1 LSDATAGAGDQ
12 IATPAPVMN
21 SVFCRNQEEVQMAQS
36 QTTQT
41 AQPQPE
47 QGQAPKRLRNYTGEK
62 LNVSYDAVRC
72 IHAAECLRRLP
83 TVFDNSRRPW
93 VLPDNDAADKVITT
107 VQACPSGALHYSRKD
122 GGEAEVIREH
132 NTIRLARNGP
142 LHVRGDITILDSAGE
157 VILHDTRVTLC
168 RCGASSNKPFC
179 DNSHRAV
186 GFQAP
191 LTIAEPQTIVD
202 AADGG
207 KLTIQTTHNGPLQI
221 TGNFTLLN
229 SRGEAVYQGTD
240 EAFCRC
246 GVSADKPFCDDS
258 HIRIGFVA
266 EE

>member
-1 LSDATAGAGDQ
+1 
-12 IATPAPVMN
+12 
-21 SVFCRNQEEVQMAQS
+21 MAQN
-36 QTTQT
+36 QTSPS

-47 QGQAPKRLRNYTGEK
+47 QGQAPKRLHKYTWEK
-62 LNVSYDAVRC
+62 IDVTYDAARC

-83 TVFDNSRRPW
+83 TVFDRSKRPW
-93 VLPDNDAADKVITT
+93 VQADNESADNVAATIL
-107 VQACPSGALHYSRKD
+107 ACPSGALHYTRKD
-122 GGEAEVIREH
+122 GGEAEAIPEH

-142 LHVRGDITILDSAGE
+142 LRLRGDITILNSAGE

-191 LTIAEPQTIVD
+191 SPITEPQIIVD

-229 SRGEAVYQGTD
+229 SRGDAVYQGTD

-246 GVSADKPFCDDS
+246 GASSDKPFCDDS
-258 HIRIGFVA
+258 HSRIGFVA
-266 EE
+266 EEQPLSTP